1 MRRPIAVDLF
11 AGAGGLSLGLEQA
24 GFDVA
29 AAVEIDPVHAAVHSF
44 NFPANR
50 RHHLV
55 GGRRDRGRYQ
65 EGGEPGRKRI
75 DLVAGGAPCQ
85 GFSLIGHRALDDPRN
100 SLVKEFVRLVR
111 ELNASYFLFE
121 NVKGLTVGKQ
131 RAFLEEVIAAFDEA
145 GYAVALPWKVL
156 NAADYGTP
164 QNRERLFLLG
174 AGEGCS
180 FPEYPEPISR
190 PASAAATL
198 ISLPVGPNCRDALGD
213 LPDAER
219 FVELE
224 SGDAVGS
231 HEHAG

>member
-44 NFPANR
+44 NFPQTAVITSSVVGVTGAAIRKAAN
-50 RHHLV
+50 L
-55 GGRRDRGRYQ
+55 
-65 EGGEPGRKRI
+65 GRKRI

-156 NAADYGTP
+156 NTADYGTP

-174 AGEGCS
+174 AKKGLS
-180 FPEYPEPISR
+180 LPEYPEPISR

-213 LPDAER
+213 LSDAER

-224 SGDAVGS
+224 SGDAVRTT
-231 HEHAG
+231 A